1 MKMENVLS
9 TWNGP
14 DSLIAETFDKNVR
27 FNMEM
32 ALDKAYQ
39 SLPPTFNNHDFR
51 RMIAVK
57 IAEQVSGGPC
67 SAETINLVAAKAVE
81 DLRQQHSR

>member
-1 MKMENVLS
+1 MKMKNVLS

-14 DSLIAETFDKNVR
+14 DSLIVESFDKNVR

-32 ALDKAYQ
+32 ALDKACQ
-39 SLPPTFNNHDFR
+39 SLPPKLNNHDFR

-57 IAEQVSGGPC
+57 IAEQVRGGPC
-67 SAETINLVAAKAVE
+67 SAKTINLAAAKAVE
-81 DLRQQHSR
+81 DLRQQHYR

>member
-1 MKMENVLS
+1 MRMENVLS
-9 TWNGP
+9 SWNGP
-14 DSLIAETFDKNVR
+14 DSLIVENFDKNVR

-32 ALDKAYQ
+32 ALDKACQ
-39 SLPPTFNNHDFR
+39 SLPPALNNHDFR

-57 IAEQVSGGPC
+57 IAEQVKGGPC
-67 SAETINLVAAKAVE
+67 STETINLAAAKAVE

>member
-1 MKMENVLS
+1 MRMNDGLN

-14 DSLIAETFDKNVR
+14 DSLIVESFDRNIR
-27 FNMEM
+27 FDMEM
-32 ALDKAYQ
+32 ALDKACR
-39 SLPPTFNNHDFR
+39 SLPPKLNNHDFR

-57 IAEQVSGGPC
+57 IAEQVKGGPC
-67 SAETINLVAAKAVE
+67 SAEAINLAAAKAVE

>member
-1 MKMENVLS
+1 MRMENVLS

-14 DSLIAETFDKNVR
+14 DSLIVESFDNSVR

-32 ALDKAYQ
+32 ALDKACQ
-39 SLPPTFNNHDFR
+39 LLPPKLNNHDFR

-57 IAEQVSGGPC
+57 IAEQVRDGQC
-67 SAETINLVAAKAVE
+67 SAETINLAATKAVE